1 MARKP
6 LTHEPFSLL
15 ARARSS
21 VKAAAPVMKPIET
34 KKIFVGG
41 LAPSVTEADFRLYF
55 DKYGV
60 IRDAVVMFDR
70 QTQRSRGF
78 GFITFGEFVPDGVV
92 Q

>member
-1 MARKP
+1 
-6 LTHEPFSLL
+6 
-15 ARARSS
+15 
-21 VKAAAPVMKPIET
+21 MKPIET

-78 GFITFGEFVPDGVV
+78 GFITFENEVGARANVHCFVCRG
-92 Q
+92 

>member
-1 MARKP
+1 
-6 LTHEPFSLL
+6 
-15 ARARSS
+15 
-21 VKAAAPVMKPIET
+21 MKPIET

-78 GFITFGEFVPDGVV
+78 GFITFENEVRAQRALLFVRGATDGVPNSHAELGSRGHV
-92 Q
+92 RDA